1 MINKKRFLKMCE
13 EAYDYAKEATKRK
26 CTCYYLPEH
35 PCKYCSLMTKG
46 DNIWKKLTESVPFV

>member
-1 MINKKRFLKMCE
+1 MCE